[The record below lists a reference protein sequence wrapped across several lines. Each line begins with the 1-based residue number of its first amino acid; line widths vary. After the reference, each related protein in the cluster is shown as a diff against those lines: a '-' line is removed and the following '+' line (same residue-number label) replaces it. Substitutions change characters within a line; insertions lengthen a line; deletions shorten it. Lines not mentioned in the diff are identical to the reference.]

1 MSTAMSQ
8 ILLAL
13 FPSIALIASGYV
25 FQQRRFFATEF
36 WNGAEKLNYYVFF
49 PALLFS
55 SLALAQADWQH
66 LSDVIWTM
74 LSVIAVVMLLMYGLR
89 AKRHILP
96 ARFGVYVQSAV
107 RFNTYIGLAI
117 VSALAAGNGSQ
128 MLAVILAVC
137 IPLVNVISIIA
148 LLPKEQLRLGN
159 VLVSV
164 LKNPLVSS
172 CVVGIAV
179 NLLDIPLWMGLQQL
193 LKLLATCSLT
203 MGLLCVGAAL
213 QFTQVKNKLSLVM
226 LNSVWRLL
234 CIPMLA
240 WGMCL
245 LFGLNEVATQV
256 LVIFFGLPTASA
268 SYILTKV
275 LKGDAP
281 LMASIIS
288 MQTLLS
294 MVTLP
299 LLIVLTA

>member
-1 MSTAMSQ
+1 MSQ

-89 AKRHILP
+89 AKRHVLP

-172 CVVGIAV
+172 CVAGIAV
-179 NLLDIPLWMGLQQL
+179 NLLDIPLWLGLQQL

-213 QFTQVKNKLSLVM
+213 QFTQVKNKLSLVLM
-226 LNSVWRLL
+226 NSVWRLL

-240 WGMCL
+240 WGMCQ

-268 SYILTKV
+268 S
-275 LKGDAP
+275 
-281 LMASIIS
+281 
-288 MQTLLS
+288 
-294 MVTLP
+294 
-299 LLIVLTA
+299 

>member
-1 MSTAMSQ
+1 MSQ

-245 LFGLNEVATQV
+245 LFGLNEVATAQKWHWR
-256 LVIFFGLPTASA
+256 SA
-268 SYILTKV
+268 
-275 LKGDAP
+275 G
-281 LMASIIS
+281 
-288 MQTLLS
+288 
-294 MVTLP
+294 
-299 LLIVLTA
+299 

>member
-74 LSVIAVVMLLMYGLR
+74 LSVIAVVMLLMYGLQ

-107 RFNTYIGLAI
+107 RFNTYIGLTI
-117 VSALAAGNGSQ
+117 VAALAASNESQ
-128 MLAVILAVC
+128 MLAVMLAVC

-159 VLVSV
+159 VLISV

-179 NLLDIPLWMGLQQL
+179 NVLDIPLWLGLQQL

-213 QFTQVKNKLSLVM
+213 QFTQVKNKLSLVLM
-226 LNSVWRLL
+226 NSVWRLL

-240 WGMCL
+240 WGMCV

-299 LLIVLTA
+299 LWIVLTA

>member
-107 RFNTYIGLAI
+107 RFNTYIGLTI
-117 VSALAAGNGSQ
+117 VAALAASNESQ
-128 MLAVILAVC
+128 MLAVMLAVC

-159 VLVSV
+159 VLISV

-179 NLLDIPLWMGLQQL
+179 NVLDIPLWLGLQQL

-213 QFTQVKNKLSLVM
+213 QFTQVKNKLSLVLM
-226 LNSVWRLL
+226 NSVWRLL

-240 WGMCL
+240 WGMCV

-275 LKGDAP
+275 LNGDAP

-299 LLIVLTA
+299 LWIVLTA

>member
-1 MSTAMSQ
+1 MQQ

-13 FPSIALIASGYV
+13 FPSIALIAGGYGL
-25 FQQRRFFATEF
+25 QRRRILASEF

-55 SLALAQADWQH
+55 SLALAQADWLH
-66 LSDVIWTM
+66 LSNVIWAV
-74 LSVIAVVMLLMYGLR
+74 LSVIAVVMALMYALR
-89 AKRHILP
+89 AKRNILP
-96 ARFGVYVQSAV
+96 VRFGVYVQSAV

-117 VSALAAGNGSQ
+117 VSALAAGSGAQ

-137 IPLVNVISIIA
+137 IPLVNVLSIVA
-148 LLPKEQLRLGN
+148 LLPKEQLRLGT
-159 VLVSV
+159 VLLSV

-172 CVVGIAV
+172 CVVGVAV
-179 NLLDIPLWMGLQQL
+179 NVLDIPLWQGLQQL

-213 QFTQVKNKLSLVM
+213 QFTQVKLNWRLVL

-234 CIPMLA
+234 CIPLLA
-240 WGMCL
+240 WAMCAV
-245 LFGLNEVATQV
+245 FDLNAVATQV

-288 MQTLLS
+288 VQTLLS
-294 MVTLP
+294 LLTLP
-299 LLIVLTA
+299 LLIFITA

>member
-74 LSVIAVVMLLMYGLR
+74 LSVIAVVMLLMYGLQ

-107 RFNTYIGLAI
+107 RFNTYIGLTI
-117 VSALAAGNGSQ
+117 VAALAASNESQ
-128 MLAVILAVC
+128 MLAVMLAVC

-159 VLVSV
+159 VLISV

-179 NLLDIPLWMGLQQL
+179 NVLDIPLWLGLQQL

-213 QFTQVKNKLSLVM
+213 QFTQVKNKLSLVLM
-226 LNSVWRLL
+226 NSVWRLL

-240 WGMCL
+240 WGMCV

-275 LKGDAP
+275 LKGDAS

-299 LLIVLTA
+299 LWIVLTA

>member
-1 MSTAMSQ
+1 
-8 ILLAL
+8 
-13 FPSIALIASGYV
+13 
-25 FQQRRFFATEF
+25 
-36 WNGAEKLNYYVFF
+36 
-49 PALLFS
+49 
-55 SLALAQADWQH
+55 
-66 LSDVIWTM
+66 M
-74 LSVIAVVMLLMYGLR
+74 LSVIAVVMVLMYALKVGR
-89 AKRHILP
+89 GILP

-117 VSALAAGNGSQ
+117 VSALAAGSGAQ

-137 IPLVNVISIIA
+137 IPLVNVLSIVA
-148 LLPKEQLRLGN
+148 LLPKEQLRLGT
-159 VLVSV
+159 VLLSV

-179 NLLDIPLWMGLQQL
+179 NVLDIPLWQGLQQL

-213 QFTQVKNKLSLVM
+213 QFTQVKLNWRLVL
-226 LNSVWRLL
+226 LNSAWRLL
-234 CIPMLA
+234 CIPLLA
-240 WGMCL
+240 WVICGV
-245 LFGLNEVATQV
+245 FGLSAVATQV

-288 MQTLLS
+288 VQTLLS
-294 MVTLP
+294 LLTLP
-299 LLIVLTA
+299 LLIFITA

>member
-1 MSTAMSQ
+1 M
-8 ILLAL
+8 
-13 FPSIALIASGYV
+13 
-25 FQQRRFFATEF
+25 
-36 WNGAEKLNYYVFF
+36 
-49 PALLFS
+49 
-55 SLALAQADWQH
+55 
-66 LSDVIWTM
+66 
-74 LSVIAVVMLLMYGLR
+74 
-89 AKRHILP
+89 
-96 ARFGVYVQSAV
+96 

-117 VSALAAGNGSQ
+117 VSALAAGSGAQ

-137 IPLVNVISIIA
+137 IPLVNVLSIVA
-148 LLPKEQLRLGN
+148 LLPKEQLRLGTI
-159 VLVSV
+159 LLSV

-179 NLLDIPLWMGLQQL
+179 NVLDIPLWQGLQQL

-213 QFTQVKNKLSLVM
+213 QFTQVKLNWQLVL

-234 CIPMLA
+234 CIPLLA
-240 WGMCL
+240 WSMCAV
-245 LFGLNEVATQV
+245 FNLNAVATQV

-288 MQTLLS
+288 VQTLLS
-294 MVTLP
+294 LLTLP
-299 LLIVLTA
+299 WLIFITA